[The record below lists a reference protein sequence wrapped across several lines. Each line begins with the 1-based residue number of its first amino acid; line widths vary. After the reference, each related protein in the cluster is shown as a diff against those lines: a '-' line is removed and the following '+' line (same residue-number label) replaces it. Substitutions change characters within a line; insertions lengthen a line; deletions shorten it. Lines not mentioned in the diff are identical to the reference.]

1 MATGKVRIFELAKE
15 LGLSSKDL
23 IGLFERLGLEA
34 KNQLSVVD
42 DPIADLVRGV
52 LLGGSSNKGAAKAA
66 AGGATAVAPPPPAPA
81 PAKAPSAARPATP
94 APAPAPAE
102 PVPTLKRVT
111 SAPRRTAKTATAAAA
126 TAAPGAASAQASAVA
141 VPSANESFPASE
153 PDAEAPQIAAAAG
166 KAVAAGATT
175 VSGAPDAVAA
185 KPVSASVPLSEA
197 ASPLVTPLPNGE
209 AAAVAA
215 PDSASGASAPLAPAV
230 TAAAIAAES
239 AETDASDA
247 TVPGGGNGA
256 TGTGSARPAS
266 PAPRIVGTP
275 RPRAPGSPAPR
286 LVGSPPPRL
295 VGSPPPRQAPA
306 GNTPMPPK
314 TRLPAAA
321 VDNTPVPTLRPVPA
335 GQSSIVAPRP
345 PAPPAQPPTNGIA
358 ASASPGPQ
366 TGMPGRPGV
375 APRPGQLGAPGQGY
389 RPQVPAPPPQAGAPG
404 APIGRRPVG
413 NGPFRPLTPPAGGAA
428 GGGARPFTPR
438 PPGAPGAP
446 LTQGGP
452 TPSSGGG
459 GPRGPQG
466 RGGDRDRNGAK
477 KDRETEMLLE
487 KERQRKKRGG
497 SLEAPVASTTLETI
511 EIPDVLTVQE
521 LATSMIIP
529 AKDVIKELIKMGTM
543 ATINQ
548 NIPATVAQ
556 NVAKKFGFNAVIKE
570 AGEEVVVE
578 QEEDRPELL
587 STRPP
592 VVTVLGHVDHGKTSL
607 LDRIRSASVA
617 AGEAGGITQRIGA
630 YTVDRG
636 DQKVTFIDTPGHEAF
651 TAMRARGAK
660 VTDVAIL
667 VVAADDGV
675 MPQTLEA
682 ISHIKAAGVPIVVA
696 INKMDKED
704 AQPDR
709 VKSQLSE
716 QGLQPVEWGG
726 KTEMVHVSARTGE
739 GIDQLLETV
748 LLEAELRDLKA
759 NKTRRAQGVVIESA
773 LDKGRGAVATVLIQN
788 GTLRA
793 GDVVVVG
800 SAFGKIRALVDDKGK
815 QVKKAGPS
823 IPVEI
828 MGLSE
833 VPSAGDTLMVVSDER
848 VAREAAAKRSTRRKD
863 VAIAATNGP
872 RVSLETFMNTP
883 ADGAR
888 KNLNLILKADGQGAV
903 EALRSRLEGLSNAE
917 VDLRVIYA
925 GVGAITPNDVNLA
938 SASNAVLIGFNIR
951 PDETVK
957 RLSENE
963 QVDIRFYNV
972 IYDVEN
978 DLKKAML
985 GMLAPKF
992 REVILGRAEVRE
1004 VFKVSKVGTIA
1015 GCYVQSGKLTRNA
1028 KVRILR
1034 DSAVVFESELES
1046 LRRFKDDVKEV
1057 AENFECGV
1065 QIAKFS
1071 DLKEGDV
1078 IEAFTSELVAPEAVP
1093 A

>member
-1 MATGKVRIFELAKE
+1 MPTGKVRIFELAKE

-23 IGLFERLGLEA
+23 IGLFEKLGIQV

-52 LLGGSSNKGAAKAA
+52 LLGGAPKPAPKPAA
-66 AGGATAVAPPPPAPA
+66 AGPAPETVSAAPAKPVRAPVRAKAPA
-81 PAKAPSAARPATP
+81 PVEVV
-94 APAPAPAE
+94 AE
-102 PVPTLKRVT
+102 PVPTLKPVGSTPKR
-111 SAPRRTAKTATAAAA
+111 AAKTTPVETVTPPAVEPAVAAAA
-126 TAAPGAASAQASAVA
+126 PAAPPEATPAEVA
-141 VPSANESFPASE
+141 P
-153 PDAEAPQIAAAAG
+153 
-166 KAVAAGATT
+166 
-175 VSGAPDAVAA
+175 
-185 KPVSASVPLSEA
+185 PVQETARP
-197 ASPLVTPLPNGE
+197 
-209 AAAVAA
+209 AAVAA
-215 PDSASGASAPLAPAV
+215 ESAPDPAPA
-230 TAAAIAAES
+230 S
-239 AETDASDA
+239 
-247 TVPGGGNGA
+247 
-256 TGTGSARPAS
+256 PAPRVVGS
-266 PAPRIVGTP
+266 PAPRIVGSPLPRVAAAAP
-275 RPRAPGSPAPR
+275 RPRPQAAPDNSPI
-286 LVGSPPPRL
+286 
-295 VGSPPPRQAPA
+295 
-306 GNTPMPPK
+306 
-314 TRLPAAA
+314 
-321 VDNTPVPTLRPVPA
+321 PTLRPVPS
-335 GQSSIVAPRP
+335 GRSSVAAPRT
-345 PAPPAQPPTNGIA
+345 QPPPQQAPNGVA
-358 ASASPGPQ
+358 ASAMPGPQ
-366 TGMPGRPGV
+366 IGLPGRPGV
-375 APRPGQLGAPGQGY
+375 APRPGQPGVPGQGY
-389 RPQVPAPPPQAGAPG
+389 RPIQNGQPGQIAPRPGVPG
-404 APIGRRPVG
+404 APARRPAG
-413 NGPFRPLTPPAGGAA
+413 NGPFRPLTPPAGGGPAP
-428 GGGARPFTPR
+428 RPFTPR
-438 PPGAPGAP
+438 VPGAPGAP
-446 LTQGGP
+446 LQPGGP
-452 TPSSGGG
+452 SPSSGGS
-459 GPRGPQG
+459 RGPQP
-466 RGGDRDRNGAK
+466 RGGDRDRAGAK

-487 KERQRKKRGG
+487 KERQRKKRG
-497 SLEAPVASTTLETI
+497 SLDAAPSTPPTVLETI

-548 NIPATVAQ
+548 NIPAQTAQ
-556 NVAKKFGFNAVIKE
+556 NVARKFGFNAVIKE

-578 QEEDRPELL
+578 QEEDKPELL
-587 STRPP
+587 SLRPP

-607 LDRIRSASVA
+607 LDRIRSANVA
-617 AGEAGGITQRIGA
+617 SGEAGGITQRIGA
-630 YTVDRG
+630 YTVEKG
-636 DQKVTFIDTPGHEAF
+636 DHKLTFIDTPGHEAF

-675 MPQTLEA
+675 MPQTIEA
-682 ISHIKAAGVPIVVA
+682 ISHIKAANVPIVVA
-696 INKMDKED
+696 INKMDRED

-709 VKSQLSE
+709 VKSQLAE
-716 QGLQPVEWGG
+716 QGLQPVDWGG
-726 KTEMVHVSARTGE
+726 KTEMVPVSARTGD

-748 LLEAELRDLKA
+748 LLEAELRELKA
-759 NKTRRAQGVVIESA
+759 NKNRRATGVVIESA
-773 LDKGRGAVATVLIQN
+773 LDKGRGAVATVLVQN
-788 GTLRA
+788 GTLRV

-828 MGLSE
+828 MGLSD

-863 VAIAATNGP
+863 VAIAASSGP
-872 RVSLETFMNTP
+872 RVSLETFMSTP
-883 ADGAR
+883 ADGG
-888 KNLNLILKADGQGAV
+888 KKTLNLILKADGQGAV
-903 EALRSRLEGLSNAE
+903 EALRGRVESLSTLE
-917 VDLRVIYA
+917 VDVRVIYA

-957 RLSENE
+957 RLADNE
-963 QVDIRFYNV
+963 QVDLRFYQV

-1034 DSAVVFESELES
+1034 DSAVIFESELES
-1046 LRRFKDDVKEV
+1046 LRRFKDDVREV

-1071 DLKEGDV
+1071 DLKQGDV
-1078 IEAFTSELVAPEAVP
+1078 IEAFTSELVAPEVVTA
-1093 A
+1093 